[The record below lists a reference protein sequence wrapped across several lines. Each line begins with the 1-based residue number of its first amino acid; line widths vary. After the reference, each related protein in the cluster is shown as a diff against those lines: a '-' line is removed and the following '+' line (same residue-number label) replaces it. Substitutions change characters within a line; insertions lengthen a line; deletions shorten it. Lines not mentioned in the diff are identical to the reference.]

1 MGTVFYGDVI
11 AHHGKEVMGA
21 GVESRLI
28 TLHLQSGSR
37 GMDGQ
42 MLALGFPSPFRSNG
56 ALRYG
61 WCHPHL
67 G

>member
-37 GMDGQ
+37 GMDSEAG
-42 MLALGFPSPFRSNG
+42 LTFSFVLGIQPT
-56 ALRYG
+56 G
-61 WCHPHL
+61 WGSLP
-67 G
+67 